1 MRVKDK
7 KKFFRFLILST
18 IFIFTIS
25 CGVKRFVFNDKPK
38 KVDMVSDEIK
48 VDVLSLNKV
57 EPNVEFKKKELA
69 IKEGKKE
76 DIPENMSENVSENIV
91 EEKLPQVDAK
101 KIDTEILAENQDK
114 KEIVEESGVNSK
126 YIKNQTLF
134 VYKDELQKEK
144 MDTLRR
150 GTKVG
155 IIDEKEITVN
165 DKKKSLLKIE
175 YKKDL
180 KNKTGWISKVDLASS
195 LNEVLPNNW
204 KNLDFTTNYPTNNFT
219 NNPRV
224 DVKGVYLNIHTIGS
238 VKKMERLIDLVNTTE
253 INAFVIDVKDDN
265 GVLSFEMEAPKKFGV
280 PVSKNYPIKNIGEF
294 MKKMKENN
302 VYTIARIV
310 SFKDPTYAKAN
321 PDKVIIS
328 RDTGKPY
335 SNSDGIIWVS
345 AHDRNLWEYN
355 LAVAEEAGKAGFNEI
370 QFDYVRF
377 PASNGGKLDAKL
389 NYRNTTNES
398 KPETIQKFLKYARER
413 LNALEVY
420 TSADVYGQV
429 GTFNDDM
436 GLGQHWEAVTQ
447 VVDYIS
453 PMMYPSHYGNGS
465 YGIAVPDA
473 QPYKTIYYSL
483 KDSINRNENVG
494 APAAIRPWIQAF
506 TAKWVKGYINYNEKE
521 IREQIKAMNDLGVTE
536 YLLWSPSNNYKITG
550 K

>member
-7 KKFFRFLILST
+7 KKFFRFLILVT

-25 CGVKRFVFNDKPK
+25 CGVKRFVFNDEPK
-38 KVDMVSDEIK
+38 KVEMVSDEIK

-57 EPNVEFKKKELA
+57 NTNTELKKKDSIIEEDKKEVELKNIIEQKMPE
-69 IKEGKKE
+69 IKEGALINEQKE
-76 DIPENMSENVSENIV
+76 QKNI
-91 EEKLPQVDAK
+91 EKN
-101 KIDTEILAENQDK
+101 T
-114 KEIVEESGVNSK
+114 VNNSR

-134 VYKDELQKEK
+134 VYKDEMQKEK
-144 MDTLRR
+144 IDTLRK
-150 GTKVG
+150 GTRVDV
-155 IIDEKEITVN
+155 IDEKEITVN
-165 DKKKSLLKIE
+165 DKKKSLLKIQ

-180 KNKTGWISKVDLASS
+180 KNKSGWISKVDLAHS
-195 LNEVLPNNW
+195 LNEVLPKEW
-204 KNLDFTTNYPTNNFT
+204 KNLDFTSNYPTNDFS

-224 DVKGVYLNIHTIGS
+224 DVKGVYLNIYTIGS
-238 VKKMERLIDLVNTTE
+238 SKKMERLIKLANTTE

-265 GVLSFEMEAPKKFGV
+265 GVLSFEMEAPKKFGI
-280 PVSKNYPIKNIGEF
+280 PVSKNYPIKNIEEF

-302 VYTIARIV
+302 IYTIARIV

-335 SNSDGIIWVS
+335 TNSDGIIWVS
-345 AHDRNLWEYN
+345 AHDRNLWDYN
-355 LAVAEEAGKAGFNEI
+355 LSVAEEAAKAGFNEI

-389 NYRNTTNES
+389 NYRNTKNES
-398 KPETIQKFLKYARER
+398 KPETIQKYLKYAKER
-413 LNALEVY
+413 LNPLSVY

-429 GTFNDDM
+429 GTFSDDM

-453 PMMYPSHYGNGS
+453 PMMYPSHYGNGA

-473 QPYKTIYYSL
+473 QPYKTIYHSL
-483 KDSINRNENVG
+483 KDSINRNENVNS
-494 APAAIRPWIQAF
+494 PAVIRPWIQAF
-506 TAKWVKGYINYNEKE
+506 TAKWVKGYISYNEKE

>member
-7 KKFFRFLILST
+7 KKFFRFLILVT

-25 CGVKRFVFNDKPK
+25 CGVKRFVFNDEPK
-38 KVDMVSDEIK
+38 KVEMVSDEIK

-57 EPNVEFKKKELA
+57 NTNTELKKKDSIIE
-69 IKEGKKE
+69 EGKKE
-76 DIPENMSENVSENIV
+76 VELKNIIEQKMPEIKEGALINEQKEQKNI
-91 EEKLPQVDAK
+91 EKN
-101 KIDTEILAENQDK
+101 T
-114 KEIVEESGVNSK
+114 VNNSR

-134 VYKDELQKEK
+134 VYKDEMQKEK
-144 MDTLRR
+144 IDTLRK
-150 GTKVG
+150 GTRVDV
-155 IIDEKEITVN
+155 IDEKEITVN
-165 DKKKSLLKIE
+165 DKKKSLLKIQ

-180 KNKTGWISKVDLASS
+180 KNKSGWISKVDLAHS
-195 LNEVLPNNW
+195 LNEVLPKEW
-204 KNLDFTTNYPTNNFT
+204 KNLDFTSNYPTNDFS

-224 DVKGVYLNIHTIGS
+224 DVKGVYLNIYTIGS
-238 VKKMERLIDLVNTTE
+238 SKKMERLIKLANTTE

-265 GVLSFEMEAPKKFGV
+265 GVLSFEMEAPKKFGI
-280 PVSKNYPIKNIGEF
+280 PVSKNYPIKNIEDF

-302 VYTIARIV
+302 IYTIARIV

-335 SNSDGIIWVS
+335 TNSDGIIWVS
-345 AHDRNLWEYN
+345 AHDRNLWDYN
-355 LAVAEEAGKAGFNEI
+355 LSVAEEAAKAGFNEI

-389 NYRNTTNES
+389 NYRNTKNES
-398 KPETIQKFLKYARER
+398 KPETIQKYLKYAKER
-413 LNALEVY
+413 LNPLSVY

-429 GTFNDDM
+429 GTFSDDM

-453 PMMYPSHYGNGS
+453 PMMYPSHYGNGA

-473 QPYKTIYYSL
+473 QPYKTIYHSL
-483 KDSINRNENVG
+483 KDSINRNENVNS
-494 APAAIRPWIQAF
+494 PAVIRPWIQAF
-506 TAKWVKGYINYNEKE
+506 TAKWVKGYISYNEKE

>member
-7 KKFFRFLILST
+7 KKFFRFLILVT

-25 CGVKRFVFNDKPK
+25 CGVKRFVFNDEPK
-38 KVDMVSDEIK
+38 KVEMVSDEIK

-57 EPNVEFKKKELA
+57 NTDTELKKKDSI
-69 IKEGKKE
+69 IKE
-76 DIPENMSENVSENIV
+76 
-91 EEKLPQVDAK
+91 
-101 KIDTEILAENQDK
+101 DK
-114 KEIVEESGVNSK
+114 KEIELKNITEQKTPEIKEEVSVNEQKEEKNIEKNTVNNSK

-134 VYKDELQKEK
+134 VYRDEMQKEK
-144 MDTLRR
+144 TDTLRK
-150 GTKVG
+150 GTRVD

-165 DKKKSLLKIE
+165 DKKKSLLKIQ

-180 KNKTGWISKVDLASS
+180 KNKSGWISKVDLANS
-195 LNEVLPNNW
+195 LNEVLPKEW
-204 KNLDFTTNYPTNNFT
+204 KNLDFTSNYPTNNFS

-224 DVKGVYLNIHTIGS
+224 DVKGVYLNIYTIGS
-238 VKKMERLIDLVNTTE
+238 SKKMERLINLANTTE

-265 GVLSFEMEAPKKFGV
+265 GVLSFEMEAPKKFGI
-280 PVSKNYPIKNIGEF
+280 PVSKNYPIKNIEEF

-302 VYTIARIV
+302 IYTIARIV

-335 SNSDGIIWVS
+335 TNSDGIIWVS
-345 AHDRNLWEYN
+345 AHDRNLWDYN
-355 LAVAEEAGKAGFNEI
+355 LSVAEEAAKAGFNEI

-389 NYRNTTNES
+389 NYRNTKNES
-398 KPETIQKFLKYARER
+398 KPETIQKYLKYAKER
-413 LNALEVY
+413 LNPLGVY

-429 GTFNDDM
+429 GTFSDDM

-453 PMMYPSHYGNGS
+453 PMMYPSHYGNGA

-483 KDSINRNENVG
+483 KDSINRNENVNS
-494 APAAIRPWIQAF
+494 PAVIRPWIQAF
-506 TAKWVKGYINYNEKE
+506 TAKWVKGYIPYNEKE

>member
-7 KKFFRFLILST
+7 KKFFRFLILVT

-25 CGVKRFVFNDKPK
+25 CGVKRFVFNDEPK
-38 KVDMVSDEIK
+38 KVEMVSDEIK

-57 EPNVEFKKKELA
+57 N
-69 IKEGKKE
+69 
-76 DIPENMSENVSENIV
+76 
-91 EEKLPQVDAK
+91 
-101 KIDTEILAENQDK
+101 IDTELKKKDSIIKEDK
-114 KEIVEESGVNSK
+114 KEEESKNITEQKIPEIKEKALVNEQREEENIEKNTVNNSK

-134 VYKDELQKEK
+134 VYKDEMQKEK
-144 MDTLRR
+144 IDTLRK
-150 GTKVG
+150 GTRVE

-165 DKKKSLLKIE
+165 DKKKSLLKIQ

-180 KNKTGWISKVDLASS
+180 KSKSGWISKVDLANS
-195 LNEVLPNNW
+195 LNEVLPKEW
-204 KNLDFTTNYPTNNFT
+204 KNLDFTTNYPINNFS

-224 DVKGVYLNIHTIGS
+224 DVKGVYLNIYTIGS
-238 VKKMERLIDLVNTTE
+238 AKKMERLINLANITE

-265 GVLSFEMEAPKKFGV
+265 GVLSFEMEAPKKFGI
-280 PVSKNYPIKNIGEF
+280 PVSKNYPIKNIEEF

-302 VYTIARIV
+302 IYTIARIV

-335 SNSDGIIWVS
+335 TNSDGIIWVS
-345 AHDRNLWEYN
+345 AHDRNLWDYN
-355 LAVAEEAGKAGFNEI
+355 LSVAEEAAKAGFNEI

-389 NYRNTTNES
+389 NYRNTKNES
-398 KPETIQKFLKYARER
+398 KPETIQKYLKYAKER
-413 LNALEVY
+413 LNAVGVY

-429 GTFNDDM
+429 GTFSDDM

-453 PMMYPSHYGNGS
+453 PMMYPSHYGNGA

-473 QPYKTIYYSL
+473 QPYKTIYHSL
-483 KDSINRNENVG
+483 KDSINRNENVDS
-494 APAAIRPWIQAF
+494 PAVIRPWIQAF
-506 TAKWVKGYINYNEKE
+506 TAKWVKGYIPYNEKE

>member
-7 KKFFRFLILST
+7 KKFFRFLILVT

-25 CGVKRFVFNDKPK
+25 CGVKRFVFNDEPK
-38 KVDMVSDEIK
+38 KVEMVSDEIK

-57 EPNVEFKKKELA
+57 NTDTELKKKDSI
-69 IKEGKKE
+69 IKE
-76 DIPENMSENVSENIV
+76 
-91 EEKLPQVDAK
+91 
-101 KIDTEILAENQDK
+101 DK
-114 KEIVEESGVNSK
+114 KEIELKNITEQKISEIKEEVSVNEQKEEKNIEKNIVNNSK

-134 VYKDELQKEK
+134 VYRDEMQKEK
-144 MDTLRR
+144 TDTLRK
-150 GTKVG
+150 GTRVD

-165 DKKKSLLKIE
+165 DKKKSLLKIQ

-180 KNKTGWISKVDLASS
+180 KNKSGWISKVDLANS
-195 LNEVLPNNW
+195 LNEVLPKEW
-204 KNLDFTTNYPTNNFT
+204 KNLDFTSNYPTNNFS

-224 DVKGVYLNIHTIGS
+224 DVKGVYLNIYTIGS
-238 VKKMERLIDLVNTTE
+238 SKKMERLINLANTTE

-265 GVLSFEMEAPKKFGV
+265 GVLSFEMEAPKKFGI
-280 PVSKNYPIKNIGEF
+280 PVSKNYPIKNIEEF

-302 VYTIARIV
+302 IYTIARIV

-335 SNSDGIIWVS
+335 TNSDGIIWVS
-345 AHDRNLWEYN
+345 AHDRNLWDYN
-355 LAVAEEAGKAGFNEI
+355 LSVAEEAAKAGFNEI

-389 NYRNTTNES
+389 NYRNTKNES
-398 KPETIQKFLKYARER
+398 KPETIQKYLKYAKER
-413 LNALEVY
+413 LNVLGVY

-429 GTFNDDM
+429 GTFSDDM

-453 PMMYPSHYGNGS
+453 PMMYPSHYGNGA

-473 QPYKTIYYSL
+473 QPYKTIYHSL
-483 KDSINRNENVG
+483 KDSINRNENVNS
-494 APAAIRPWIQAF
+494 PAVIRPWIQAF
-506 TAKWVKGYINYNEKE
+506 TAKWVKGYIPYNEKE

>member
-7 KKFFRFLILST
+7 KKFFRFLILLT

-25 CGVKRFVFNDKPK
+25 CGVKRFVLNDEPRKTE
-38 KVDMVSDEIK
+38 MVRDEIK
-48 VDVLSLNKV
+48 IDVLSANKLEVKEEVEKKTLDTKEDRKEEKV
-57 EPNVEFKKKELA
+57 ENITEDKLPEESTLVVEK
-69 IKEGKKE
+69 KEGK
-76 DIPENMSENVSENIV
+76 NL
-91 EEKLPQVDAK
+91 EK
-101 KIDTEILAENQDK
+101 DTESNL
-114 KEIVEESGVNSK
+114 K

-134 VYKDELQKEK
+134 VYRDELQKEK
-144 MDTLRR
+144 IDTLRK
-150 GTKVG
+150 GTRVE
-155 IIDEKEITVN
+155 IVDEKEISVN
-165 DKKKSLLKIE
+165 DKKKSLLKIQ

-180 KNKTGWISKVDLASS
+180 KNRTGWISKVELGGS

-204 KNLDFTTNYPTNNFT
+204 KNLDFTTDYSMNNFS

-224 DVKGVYLNIHTIGS
+224 DVKGVYLNIYTIGS
-238 VKKMERLIDLVNTTE
+238 PKKMERLINLTKTTE

-265 GVLSFEMEAPKKFGV
+265 GVISFEMEAPKKFGI
-280 PVSKNYPIKNIGEF
+280 PVSKNYPVKNIEEF
-294 MKKMKENN
+294 MQKMKENN
-302 VYTIARIV
+302 IYTIARIV

-328 RDTGKPY
+328 RDTGKPFT
-335 SNSDGIIWVS
+335 NSDGIIWVS

-355 LAVAEEAGKAGFNEI
+355 IAVAEEAAKVGFNEI

-389 NYRNTTNES
+389 NYRNTKNES
-398 KPETIQKFLKYARER
+398 KPETIQKYLKYARER

-453 PMMYPSHYGNGS
+453 PMMYPSHYGNGA

-483 KDSINRNENVG
+483 KDSINRNENVNS
-494 APAAIRPWIQAF
+494 PATVRPWIQAF
-506 TAKWVKGYINYNEKE
+506 TAKWVKGHINYNEKE

>member
-7 KKFFRFLILST
+7 KKFFRFLILVT

-25 CGVKRFVFNDKPK
+25 CGVKRFVFNDEPK
-38 KVDMVSDEIK
+38 KVEMVSDEIK

-57 EPNVEFKKKELA
+57 NTDTELKKKDSI
-69 IKEGKKE
+69 IKE
-76 DIPENMSENVSENIV
+76 
-91 EEKLPQVDAK
+91 
-101 KIDTEILAENQDK
+101 DK
-114 KEIVEESGVNSK
+114 KEIELKNITEQKTPEIKEEALVNEQKEEKNIEKNIVNNSK

-134 VYKDELQKEK
+134 VYRDEMQKEK
-144 MDTLRR
+144 IDTLRK
-150 GTKVG
+150 GTRVD

-165 DKKKSLLKIE
+165 EKKKSLLKIQ

-180 KNKTGWISKVDLASS
+180 KNKSGWISKVDLANS
-195 LNEVLPNNW
+195 LNEVLPKEW
-204 KNLDFTTNYPTNNFT
+204 KNLDFTSNYSTNNFN

-224 DVKGVYLNIHTIGS
+224 DVKGVYLNIYTIGS
-238 VKKMERLIDLVNTTE
+238 SKKMERLINFANTTE

-265 GVLSFEMEAPKKFGV
+265 GVLSFEMEAPKKFGI
-280 PVSKNYPIKNIGEF
+280 PVSKNYPIKNIEEF

-302 VYTIARIV
+302 IYMIARIV

-335 SNSDGIIWVS
+335 TNSDGIIWVS
-345 AHDRNLWEYN
+345 AHDRNLWDYN
-355 LAVAEEAGKAGFNEI
+355 LSVAEEAAKAGFNEI

-377 PASNGGKLDAKL
+377 PASNGGKLDTKL
-389 NYRNTTNES
+389 NYRNTKNES
-398 KPETIQKFLKYARER
+398 KPETIQKYLKYAKER
-413 LNALEVY
+413 LNPLGVY

-429 GTFNDDM
+429 GTFSDDM

-453 PMMYPSHYGNGS
+453 PMMYPSHYGNGA

-473 QPYKTIYYSL
+473 QPYKTIYHSL
-483 KDSINRNENVG
+483 KDSINRNENVNS
-494 APAAIRPWIQAF
+494 PAVIRPWIQAF
-506 TAKWVKGYINYNEKE
+506 TAKWVKGYIPYNEKE
-521 IREQIKAMNDLGVTE
+521 IREQIKAMNDLGVTD

>member
-7 KKFFRFLILST
+7 KKFFRFLILVT

-25 CGVKRFVFNDKPK
+25 CGVKRFVFNDEPK
-38 KVDMVSDEIK
+38 KVEMVSDEIK

-57 EPNVEFKKKELA
+57 NTDTELKKKDS
-69 IKEGKKE
+69 I
-76 DIPENMSENVSENIV
+76 I
-91 EEKLPQVDAK
+91 EE
-101 KIDTEILAENQDK
+101 DK
-114 KEIVEESGVNSK
+114 KEVELKSIAEQKMPEIKEEALINEQNEQKNIEKNTVNNSR

-134 VYKDELQKEK
+134 VYKDEMQKEK
-144 MDTLRR
+144 IDTLRK
-150 GTKVG
+150 GTRVD

-165 DKKKSLLKIE
+165 DKKKSLLKIQ

-180 KNKTGWISKVDLASS
+180 KIKNGWISKVDLANS
-195 LNEVLPNNW
+195 LNEVLPKEW
-204 KNLDFTTNYPTNNFT
+204 KNLDFATDYPTNNFS

-224 DVKGVYLNIHTIGS
+224 DVKGVYLNIYTIGS
-238 VKKMERLIDLVNTTE
+238 TKKMERLINLANTTE
-253 INAFVIDVKDDN
+253 INAFVIDIKDDN
-265 GVLSFEMEAPKKFGV
+265 GVLSFEMEAPKKFGI
-280 PVSKNYPIKNIGEF
+280 PVSKNYPIKNIKEF

-302 VYTIARIV
+302 IYTIARIV

-335 SNSDGIIWVS
+335 TNSDGIIWVS
-345 AHDRNLWEYN
+345 AHDRNLWDYN
-355 LAVAEEAGKAGFNEI
+355 LSVAEEAAKAGFNEI

-389 NYRNTTNES
+389 NYRNTKNES
-398 KPETIQKFLKYARER
+398 KPETIQKYLKYAKER
-413 LNALEVY
+413 LNPLGVY

-429 GTFNDDM
+429 GTFSDDM

-453 PMMYPSHYGNGS
+453 PMMYPSHYGNGA

-473 QPYKTIYYSL
+473 QPYKTIYHSL
-483 KDSINRNENVG
+483 KDSINRNENVNS
-494 APAAIRPWIQAF
+494 PAVIRPWIQAF
-506 TAKWVKGYINYNEKE
+506 TAKWVKGYIPYNEKE

>member
-7 KKFFRFLILST
+7 KKFFRFLILVT

-25 CGVKRFVFNDKPK
+25 CGVKRFVFNDEPK
-38 KVDMVSDEIK
+38 KVEMVSDEIK

-57 EPNVEFKKKELA
+57 NTDTELKKKDSI

-76 DIPENMSENVSENIV
+76 EESKNITEQKIPEIKEKALVNEQKEEENI
-91 EEKLPQVDAK
+91 EKN
-101 KIDTEILAENQDK
+101 T
-114 KEIVEESGVNSK
+114 VNSSK

-134 VYKDELQKEK
+134 VYKDEMQKEK
-144 MDTLRR
+144 TDTLRK
-150 GTKVG
+150 GTRVE

-165 DKKKSLLKIE
+165 DKKKSLLKIQ

-180 KNKTGWISKVDLASS
+180 KSKSGWISKVDLANS
-195 LNEVLPNNW
+195 LNEVLPKEW
-204 KNLDFTTNYPTNNFT
+204 KNLDFTTNYPINNFS

-224 DVKGVYLNIHTIGS
+224 DVKGVYLNIYTIGS
-238 VKKMERLIDLVNTTE
+238 AKKMERLINLANTTE

-265 GVLSFEMEAPKKFGV
+265 GVLSFEMEAPKKFGI
-280 PVSKNYPIKNIGEF
+280 PVSKNYPIKNIEEF

-302 VYTIARIV
+302 IYTIARIV

-335 SNSDGIIWVS
+335 TNSDGIIWVS
-345 AHDRNLWEYN
+345 AHDRNLWDYN
-355 LAVAEEAGKAGFNEI
+355 LSVAEEAAKAGFNEI

-389 NYRNTTNES
+389 NYRNTKNES
-398 KPETIQKFLKYARER
+398 KPETIQKYLKYAKER
-413 LNALEVY
+413 LNAVGVY

-429 GTFNDDM
+429 GTFSDDM

-453 PMMYPSHYGNGS
+453 PMMYPSHYGNGA

-473 QPYKTIYYSL
+473 QPYKTIYHSL
-483 KDSINRNENVG
+483 KDSINRNENVDS
-494 APAAIRPWIQAF
+494 PAVIRPWIQAF
-506 TAKWVKGYINYNEKE
+506 TAKWVKGYIPYNEKE

>member
-7 KKFFRFLILST
+7 KKFFRFLILVT

-25 CGVKRFVFNDKPK
+25 CGVKRFVFNDEPK
-38 KVDMVSDEIK
+38 KVEMVSDEIK

-57 EPNVEFKKKELA
+57 NTDIELKKKDLI
-69 IKEGKKE
+69 IKE
-76 DIPENMSENVSENIV
+76 
-91 EEKLPQVDAK
+91 
-101 KIDTEILAENQDK
+101 DK
-114 KEIVEESGVNSK
+114 KEIELKNVTEQKTPEIKEEVSVNEQKEEKNIEKNIVNNSK

-134 VYKDELQKEK
+134 VYRDEMQKEK
-144 MDTLRR
+144 TDTLRK
-150 GTKVG
+150 GTRVD

-165 DKKKSLLKIE
+165 DKKKSLLKIQ

-180 KNKTGWISKVDLASS
+180 KNKSGWISKVDLANS
-195 LNEVLPNNW
+195 LNEVLPKEW
-204 KNLDFTTNYPTNNFT
+204 KNLDFTSNYPTNNFS

-224 DVKGVYLNIHTIGS
+224 DVKGVYLNIYTIGS
-238 VKKMERLIDLVNTTE
+238 SKKMERLIKLANTTE

-265 GVLSFEMEAPKKFGV
+265 GVLSFEMEAPKKFGI
-280 PVSKNYPIKNIGEF
+280 PVSKNYPIKNIEEF
-294 MKKMKENN
+294 MKKMKKNN
-302 VYTIARIV
+302 IYTIARIV

-335 SNSDGIIWVS
+335 TNSDGIIWVS
-345 AHDRNLWEYN
+345 AHDRNLWDYN
-355 LAVAEEAGKAGFNEI
+355 LSVAEEAAKAGFNEI

-377 PASNGGKLDAKL
+377 PASNGGKLDTKL
-389 NYRNTTNES
+389 NYRNTKNES
-398 KPETIQKFLKYARER
+398 KPETIQKYLKYAKER
-413 LNALEVY
+413 LNVLGVY

-429 GTFNDDM
+429 GTFSDDM

-453 PMMYPSHYGNGS
+453 PMMYPSHYGNGA

-473 QPYKTIYYSL
+473 QPYKTIYHSL
-483 KDSINRNENVG
+483 KDSINRNENVNS
-494 APAAIRPWIQAF
+494 PAVIRPWIQAF
-506 TAKWVKGYINYNEKE
+506 TAKWVKGYIPYNEKE

>member
-7 KKFFRFLILST
+7 KKFFRFLILVT

-25 CGVKRFVFNDKPK
+25 CGVKRFVFNDEPK
-38 KVDMVSDEIK
+38 KVEMVSDEIK

-57 EPNVEFKKKELA
+57 NTDTELKKKDSI
-69 IKEGKKE
+69 IKE
-76 DIPENMSENVSENIV
+76 
-91 EEKLPQVDAK
+91 
-101 KIDTEILAENQDK
+101 DK
-114 KEIVEESGVNSK
+114 KEIELKNITEQKIPEIKEEVSVNEQKEEKNIEKNIVNNSK

-134 VYKDELQKEK
+134 VYRDEMQKEK
-144 MDTLRR
+144 TDTLRK
-150 GTKVG
+150 GTRVD

-165 DKKKSLLKIE
+165 DKKKSLLKIQ

-180 KNKTGWISKVDLASS
+180 KNKSGWISKVDLANS
-195 LNEVLPNNW
+195 LNEVLPKEW
-204 KNLDFTTNYPTNNFT
+204 KNLDFTSNYPTNNFS

-224 DVKGVYLNIHTIGS
+224 DVKGVYLNIYTIGS
-238 VKKMERLIDLVNTTE
+238 SKKMERLINLANTTE

-265 GVLSFEMEAPKKFGV
+265 GVLSFEMEAPKKFGI
-280 PVSKNYPIKNIGEF
+280 PVSKNYPIKNIEEF

-302 VYTIARIV
+302 IYTIARIV

-335 SNSDGIIWVS
+335 TNSDGIIWVS
-345 AHDRNLWEYN
+345 AHDRNLWDYN
-355 LAVAEEAGKAGFNEI
+355 LSVAEEAAKAGFNEI

-389 NYRNTTNES
+389 NYRNTKNES
-398 KPETIQKFLKYARER
+398 KPETIQKYLKYAKER
-413 LNALEVY
+413 LNVLGVY

-429 GTFNDDM
+429 GTFSDDM

-453 PMMYPSHYGNGS
+453 PMMYPSHYGNGA

-473 QPYKTIYYSL
+473 QPYKTIYHSL
-483 KDSINRNENVG
+483 KDSINRNENVNS
-494 APAAIRPWIQAF
+494 PAVIRPWIQAF
-506 TAKWVKGYINYNEKE
+506 TAKWVKGYIPYNEKE

>member
-1 MRVKDK
+1 MEDNVRVKDK
-7 KKFFRFLILST
+7 KKFFRFLILLT

-25 CGVKRFVFNDKPK
+25 CGVKRFVLNDEPRKTE
-38 KVDMVSDEIK
+38 MVRDEIK
-48 VDVLSLNKV
+48 IDVLSANKLEVKEEVEKKTLDTKEDRKEEKV
-57 EPNVEFKKKELA
+57 ENITEDKLPEESTLVVEK
-69 IKEGKKE
+69 KEGK
-76 DIPENMSENVSENIV
+76 NL
-91 EEKLPQVDAK
+91 EK
-101 KIDTEILAENQDK
+101 DTESNL
-114 KEIVEESGVNSK
+114 K

-134 VYKDELQKEK
+134 VYRDELQKEK
-144 MDTLRR
+144 IDTLRK
-150 GTKVG
+150 GTRVE
-155 IIDEKEITVN
+155 IVDEKEISVN
-165 DKKKSLLKIE
+165 DKKKSLLKIQ

-180 KNKTGWISKVDLASS
+180 KNRTGWISKVELGGS

-204 KNLDFTTNYPTNNFT
+204 KNLDFTTDYSMNNFS

-224 DVKGVYLNIHTIGS
+224 DVKGVYLNIYTIGS
-238 VKKMERLIDLVNTTE
+238 PKKMERLINLTKTTE

-265 GVLSFEMEAPKKFGV
+265 GVISFEMEAPKKFGI
-280 PVSKNYPIKNIGEF
+280 PVSKNYPVKNIEEF
-294 MKKMKENN
+294 MQKMKENN
-302 VYTIARIV
+302 IYTIARIV

-328 RDTGKPY
+328 RDTGKPFT
-335 SNSDGIIWVS
+335 NSDGIIWVS

-355 LAVAEEAGKAGFNEI
+355 IAVAEEAAKVGFNEI

-389 NYRNTTNES
+389 NYRNTKNES
-398 KPETIQKFLKYARER
+398 KPETIQKYLKYARER

-453 PMMYPSHYGNGS
+453 PMMYPSHYGNGA

-483 KDSINRNENVG
+483 KDSINRNENVNS
-494 APAAIRPWIQAF
+494 PATVRPWIQAF
-506 TAKWVKGYINYNEKE
+506 TAKWVKGHINYNEKE

>member
-7 KKFFRFLILST
+7 KKFFRFLILVT

-25 CGVKRFVFNDKPK
+25 CGVKRFVFNDEPK
-38 KVDMVSDEIK
+38 KVEMVSDEIK

-57 EPNVEFKKKELA
+57 NTDTELKKKDS
-69 IKEGKKE
+69 I
-76 DIPENMSENVSENIV
+76 I
-91 EEKLPQVDAK
+91 EE
-101 KIDTEILAENQDK
+101 DK
-114 KEIVEESGVNSK
+114 KEVELKSIAEQKMPEIKEEALINEQNEQKNIEKNTVNNSR

-134 VYKDELQKEK
+134 VYKDEMQKEK
-144 MDTLRR
+144 IDTLRK
-150 GTKVG
+150 GTRVD

-165 DKKKSLLKIE
+165 DKKKSLLKIQ

-180 KNKTGWISKVDLASS
+180 KIKNGWISKVDLANS
-195 LNEVLPNNW
+195 LNEVLPKEW
-204 KNLDFTTNYPTNNFT
+204 KNLDFATDYPTNNFS

-224 DVKGVYLNIHTIGS
+224 DVKGVYLNIYTIGS
-238 VKKMERLIDLVNTTE
+238 TKKMERLINLANTTE
-253 INAFVIDVKDDN
+253 INAFVIDIKDDN
-265 GVLSFEMEAPKKFGV
+265 GVLSFEMEAPKKFGI
-280 PVSKNYPIKNIGEF
+280 PVTKNYPIKNIKEF

-302 VYTIARIV
+302 IYTIARIV

-335 SNSDGIIWVS
+335 TNSDGIIWVS
-345 AHDRNLWEYN
+345 AHDRNLWDYN
-355 LAVAEEAGKAGFNEI
+355 LSVAEEAAKAGFNEI

-389 NYRNTTNES
+389 NYRNTKNES
-398 KPETIQKFLKYARER
+398 KPETIQKYLKYAKER
-413 LNALEVY
+413 LNPLGVY

-429 GTFNDDM
+429 GTFSDDM

-453 PMMYPSHYGNGS
+453 PMMYPSHYGNGA

-483 KDSINRNENVG
+483 KDSINRNENVNS
-494 APAAIRPWIQAF
+494 PAVIRPWIQAF
-506 TAKWVKGYINYNEKE
+506 TAKWVKGYIPYNEKE

>member
-1 MRVKDK
+1 MEDNVRVKDK
-7 KKFFRFLILST
+7 KKFFRFLILLT

-25 CGVKRFVFNDKPK
+25 CGVKRFVLNDEPRKTE
-38 KVDMVSDEIK
+38 MVRDEIK
-48 VDVLSLNKV
+48 IDVLSVNKLEVKEKV
-57 EPNVEFKKKELA
+57 EKKTLDTKEDRKEEKVENITEDKLPEESILA
-69 IKEGKKE
+69 VEKKEGK
-76 DIPENMSENVSENIV
+76 NL
-91 EEKLPQVDAK
+91 EK
-101 KIDTEILAENQDK
+101 DTESNL
-114 KEIVEESGVNSK
+114 K

-134 VYKDELQKEK
+134 VYRDELQKEK
-144 MDTLRR
+144 IDTLRK
-150 GTKVG
+150 GTRVE
-155 IIDEKEITVN
+155 IVDEKEISVN
-165 DKKKSLLKIE
+165 DKKKSLLKIQ

-180 KNKTGWISKVDLASS
+180 KNRTGWISKVELGGS

-204 KNLDFTTNYPTNNFT
+204 KNLDFTTDYSMNNFS

-224 DVKGVYLNIHTIGS
+224 DVKGVYLNIYTIGS
-238 VKKMERLIDLVNTTE
+238 PKKMERLINLTKTTE

-265 GVLSFEMEAPKKFGV
+265 GVISFEMEAPKKFGI
-280 PVSKNYPIKNIGEF
+280 PVSKNYPIKNIEEF
-294 MKKMKENN
+294 MQKMKENN
-302 VYTIARIV
+302 IYTIARIV

-328 RDTGKPY
+328 RDTGKPFT
-335 SNSDGIIWVS
+335 NSDGIIWVS

-355 LAVAEEAGKAGFNEI
+355 IAVAEEAAKVGFNEI

-389 NYRNTTNES
+389 NYRNTKNES
-398 KPETIQKFLKYARER
+398 KPETIQKYLKYARER

-453 PMMYPSHYGNGS
+453 PMMYPSHYGNGA

-483 KDSINRNENVG
+483 KDSINRNENVNS
-494 APAAIRPWIQAF
+494 PATVRPWIQAF
-506 TAKWVKGYINYNEKE
+506 TAKWVKGHINYNEKE

>member
-7 KKFFRFLILST
+7 KKFFRFLILLT

-25 CGVKRFVFNDKPK
+25 CGVKKFVFSDEPK
-38 KVDMVSDEIK
+38 KVEMVSDEIK
-48 VDVLSLNKV
+48 VDVLSLNKAGS
-57 EPNVEFKKKELA
+57 EIELKKKDPI
-69 IKEGKKE
+69 IKEDKQEKKLKDISEEKTPEKKE
-76 DIPENMSENVSENIV
+76 EALVLEQKEQKNI
-91 EEKLPQVDAK
+91 EKKTL
-101 KIDTEILAENQDK
+101 N
-114 KEIVEESGVNSK
+114 NFK

-134 VYKDELQKEK
+134 VYKDEIQKEK
-144 MDTLRR
+144 IDTLRK
-150 GTKVG
+150 GTRVE
-155 IIDEKEITVN
+155 IVDEKEITLN
-165 DKKKSLLKIE
+165 DKKKSLLKIK

-180 KNKTGWISKVDLASS
+180 KNKSGWISKVELANS
-195 LNEVLPNNW
+195 LNEVLPKEW
-204 KNLDFTTNYPTNNFT
+204 KNLDFTTDYPVNNFS

-224 DVKGVYLNIHTIGS
+224 DVKGVYLNVYTIGS
-238 VKKMERLIDLVNTTE
+238 VKKMEKLINLANTTE
-253 INAFVIDVKDDN
+253 INAFVIDIKDDN
-265 GVLSFEMEAPKKFGV
+265 GVLSFEMEAPKKFGI
-280 PVSKNYPIKNIGEF
+280 PVSKNYPIKNIEEF

-302 VYTIARIV
+302 IYTIARIV

-335 SNSDGIIWVS
+335 TNSDGIIWVS
-345 AHDRNLWEYN
+345 AHDRNLWDYN
-355 LAVAEEAGKAGFNEI
+355 LSVAEEAAKAGFNEI

-389 NYRNTTNES
+389 NYRNTKNES
-398 KPETIQKFLKYARER
+398 KPETIQKYLTYAKER
-413 LNALEVY
+413 LNPLGIY

-429 GTFNDDM
+429 GTFSDDM

-453 PMMYPSHYGNGS
+453 PMMYPSHYGNGA

-483 KDSINRNENVG
+483 KDSINRNENVKS
-494 APAAIRPWIQAF
+494 PAVIRPWIQAF
-506 TAKWVKGYINYNEKE
+506 TAKWVKGYIPYNERE

-536 YLLWSPSNNYKITG
+536 YLLWSPSNNYKISG

>member
-7 KKFFRFLILST
+7 KKFFRFLILVT

-25 CGVKRFVFNDKPK
+25 CGVKRFVFNDEPK
-38 KVDMVSDEIK
+38 KVEMVSDEIK

-57 EPNVEFKKKELA
+57 NKDTELKKKDSI
-69 IKEGKKE
+69 IKE
-76 DIPENMSENVSENIV
+76 
-91 EEKLPQVDAK
+91 
-101 KIDTEILAENQDK
+101 DK
-114 KEIVEESGVNSK
+114 KEEESKNITEQKIPEIKEKALVNEQREEENIEKNTVNNSK

-134 VYKDELQKEK
+134 VYKDEMQKEK
-144 MDTLRR
+144 TDTLRK
-150 GTKVG
+150 GTRVE

-165 DKKKSLLKIE
+165 DKKKSLLKIQ

-180 KNKTGWISKVDLASS
+180 KSKSGWISKVDLANS
-195 LNEVLPNNW
+195 LNEVLPKEW
-204 KNLDFTTNYPTNNFT
+204 KNLDFTTNYPINNFS

-224 DVKGVYLNIHTIGS
+224 DVKGVYLNIYTIGS
-238 VKKMERLIDLVNTTE
+238 AKKMERLINLANTTE

-265 GVLSFEMEAPKKFGV
+265 GVLSFEMEAPKKFGI
-280 PVSKNYPIKNIGEF
+280 PVSKNYPIKNIEEF

-302 VYTIARIV
+302 IYTIARIV

-335 SNSDGIIWVS
+335 TNSDGIIWVS
-345 AHDRNLWEYN
+345 AHDRNLWDYN
-355 LAVAEEAGKAGFNEI
+355 LSVAEEAAKAGFNEI

-389 NYRNTTNES
+389 NYRNTKNES
-398 KPETIQKFLKYARER
+398 KPETIQKYLKYAKER
-413 LNALEVY
+413 LNAVGVY

-429 GTFNDDM
+429 GTFSDDM

-453 PMMYPSHYGNGS
+453 PMMYPSHYGNGA

-473 QPYKTIYYSL
+473 QPYKTIYHSL
-483 KDSINRNENVG
+483 KDSINRNENVDS
-494 APAAIRPWIQAF
+494 PAVIRPWIQAF
-506 TAKWVKGYINYNEKE
+506 TAKWVKGYIPYNEKE

>member
-7 KKFFRFLILST
+7 KKFFRFLILVT

-25 CGVKRFVFNDKPK
+25 CGVKRFVFNDEPK
-38 KVDMVSDEIK
+38 KVEMVSDEIK

-57 EPNVEFKKKELA
+57 NTDTELKKKDS
-69 IKEGKKE
+69 I
-76 DIPENMSENVSENIV
+76 I
-91 EEKLPQVDAK
+91 EE
-101 KIDTEILAENQDK
+101 DK
-114 KEIVEESGVNSK
+114 KEVELKSIAEQKMPEIKEEALINEQNEQKNIEKNTVNNSR

-134 VYKDELQKEK
+134 VYKDEMQKEK
-144 MDTLRR
+144 IDTLRK
-150 GTKVG
+150 GTRVD

-165 DKKKSLLKIE
+165 DKKKSLLKIQ

-180 KNKTGWISKVDLASS
+180 KIKNGWISKVDLANS
-195 LNEVLPNNW
+195 LNEVLPKEW
-204 KNLDFTTNYPTNNFT
+204 KNLDFATDYPTNNFS

-224 DVKGVYLNIHTIGS
+224 DVKGVYLNIYTIGS
-238 VKKMERLIDLVNTTE
+238 TKKMERLINLANTTE
-253 INAFVIDVKDDN
+253 INAFVIDIKDDN
-265 GVLSFEMEAPKKFGV
+265 GVLSFEMEAPKKFGI
-280 PVSKNYPIKNIGEF
+280 PVSKNYPIKNIEEF

-302 VYTIARIV
+302 IYTIARIV

-335 SNSDGIIWVS
+335 TNSDGIIWVS
-345 AHDRNLWEYN
+345 AHDRNLWDYN
-355 LAVAEEAGKAGFNEI
+355 LSVAEEAAKAGFNEI

-389 NYRNTTNES
+389 NYRNTKNES
-398 KPETIQKFLKYARER
+398 KPETIQKYLKYAKER
-413 LNALEVY
+413 LNPLGVY

-429 GTFNDDM
+429 GTFSDDM

-453 PMMYPSHYGNGS
+453 PMMYPSHYGNGA

-473 QPYKTIYYSL
+473 QPYKTIYHSL
-483 KDSINRNENVG
+483 KDSINRNENVNS
-494 APAAIRPWIQAF
+494 PAVIRPWIQAF
-506 TAKWVKGYINYNEKE
+506 TAKWVKGYIPYNEKE

>member
-1 MRVKDK
+1 MEDNVRVKDK
-7 KKFFRFLILST
+7 KKFFRFLILVT

-25 CGVKRFVFNDKPK
+25 CGVKRFVFNDEPK
-38 KVDMVSDEIK
+38 KVEMVSDEIK

-57 EPNVEFKKKELA
+57 NTDTELKKKDSI
-69 IKEGKKE
+69 IKE
-76 DIPENMSENVSENIV
+76 
-91 EEKLPQVDAK
+91 
-101 KIDTEILAENQDK
+101 DK
-114 KEIVEESGVNSK
+114 KEIELKNITEQKIPEIKEEVSVNEQKEEKNIEKNIVNNSK

-134 VYKDELQKEK
+134 VYRDEMQKEK
-144 MDTLRR
+144 TDTLRK
-150 GTKVG
+150 GTRVD

-165 DKKKSLLKIE
+165 DKKKSLLKIQ

-180 KNKTGWISKVDLASS
+180 KNKSGWISKVDLANS
-195 LNEVLPNNW
+195 LNEVLPKEW
-204 KNLDFTTNYPTNNFT
+204 KNLDFTSNYPTNNFS

-224 DVKGVYLNIHTIGS
+224 DVKGVYLNIYTIGS
-238 VKKMERLIDLVNTTE
+238 SKKMERLINLANTTE

-265 GVLSFEMEAPKKFGV
+265 GVLSFEMEAPKKFGI
-280 PVSKNYPIKNIGEF
+280 PVSKNYPIKNIEEF

-302 VYTIARIV
+302 IYTIARIV

-335 SNSDGIIWVS
+335 TNSDGIIWVS
-345 AHDRNLWEYN
+345 AHDRNLWDYN
-355 LAVAEEAGKAGFNEI
+355 LSVAEEAAKAGFNEI

-389 NYRNTTNES
+389 NYRNTKNES
-398 KPETIQKFLKYARER
+398 KPETIQKYLKYAKER
-413 LNALEVY
+413 LNVLGVY

-429 GTFNDDM
+429 GTFSDDM

-453 PMMYPSHYGNGS
+453 PMMYPSHYGNGA

-473 QPYKTIYYSL
+473 QPYKTIYHSL
-483 KDSINRNENVG
+483 KDSINRNENVNS
-494 APAAIRPWIQAF
+494 PAVIRPWIQAF
-506 TAKWVKGYINYNEKE
+506 TAKWVKGYIPYNEKE

>member
-7 KKFFRFLILST
+7 KKFFRFLILVT

-25 CGVKRFVFNDKPK
+25 CGVKRFVFNDEPK
-38 KVDMVSDEIK
+38 KVEMVSDEIK

-57 EPNVEFKKKELA
+57 NTDTELKKKDSI
-69 IKEGKKE
+69 IKE
-76 DIPENMSENVSENIV
+76 
-91 EEKLPQVDAK
+91 
-101 KIDTEILAENQDK
+101 DK
-114 KEIVEESGVNSK
+114 KEIELKNITEQKIPEIKEEVSVNEQKEEKNIEKNIVNNSK

-134 VYKDELQKEK
+134 VYRDEMQKEK
-144 MDTLRR
+144 TDTLRK
-150 GTKVG
+150 GTRVD

-165 DKKKSLLKIE
+165 DKKKSLLKIQ

-180 KNKTGWISKVDLASS
+180 KNKSGWISKVDLANS
-195 LNEVLPNNW
+195 LNEVLPKEW
-204 KNLDFTTNYPTNNFT
+204 KNLDFTSNYPTNNFS

-224 DVKGVYLNIHTIGS
+224 DVKGVYLNIYTIGS
-238 VKKMERLIDLVNTTE
+238 SKKMERLINLANTTE

-265 GVLSFEMEAPKKFGV
+265 GVLSFEMEAPKKFGI
-280 PVSKNYPIKNIGEF
+280 PVSKNYPIKNIEEF

-302 VYTIARIV
+302 IYTIARIV

-335 SNSDGIIWVS
+335 TNSDGIIWVS
-345 AHDRNLWEYN
+345 AHDRNLWDYN
-355 LAVAEEAGKAGFNEI
+355 LSVAEEAAKAGFNEI

-389 NYRNTTNES
+389 NYRNTKNES
-398 KPETIQKFLKYARER
+398 KPETIQKYLKYAKER
-413 LNALEVY
+413 LNVLGVY

-429 GTFNDDM
+429 GTFSDDM

-453 PMMYPSHYGNGS
+453 PMMYPSHYGNGA

-473 QPYKTIYYSL
+473 QPYKTIYHSL
-483 KDSINRNENVG
+483 KDSINRNENVNS
-494 APAAIRPWIQAF
+494 PAVIRPWIQAF
-506 TAKWVKGYINYNEKE
+506 TAKWVKGYIPYNEKE

-536 YLLWSPSNNYKITG
+536 YLLWSPSNNYKITV

>member
-7 KKFFRFLILST
+7 KKFFRFLILLT

-25 CGVKRFVFNDKPK
+25 CGVKRFVFNDEPK
-38 KVDMVSDEIK
+38 KVEMVSDEIK
-48 VDVLSLNKV
+48 VDVLSLNKTNTDT
-57 EPNVEFKKKELA
+57 ELKKKDST
-69 IKEGKKE
+69 IKE
-76 DIPENMSENVSENIV
+76 
-91 EEKLPQVDAK
+91 
-101 KIDTEILAENQDK
+101 DK
-114 KEIVEESGVNSK
+114 KEEEFKSVTEEKTPEIKEEVLISEQKEQKNIEKNIVNNSK

-134 VYKDELQKEK
+134 VYRDEIQKEK
-144 MDTLRR
+144 IDTLRK
-150 GTKVG
+150 GTRVE

-165 DKKKSLLKIE
+165 DKKKSLLKVQ

-180 KNKTGWISKVDLASS
+180 KSKSGWISKVDLANS
-195 LNEVLPNNW
+195 LNEVLPKEW
-204 KNLDFTTNYPTNNFT
+204 KNLDFTTDYPINNYG

-224 DVKGVYLNIHTIGS
+224 DVKGVYLNIYTIGS
-238 VKKMERLIDLVNTTE
+238 SKKMERLINLANTTE

-280 PVSKNYPIKNIGEF
+280 PVSKNYPIKNIEEF
-294 MKKMKENN
+294 MRKMKENN
-302 VYTIARIV
+302 IYMIARIV

-335 SNSDGIIWVS
+335 TNSDGIIWVS
-345 AHDRNLWEYN
+345 PHDRNLWDYN
-355 LAVAEEAGKAGFNEI
+355 LSVAEEAAKAGFNEI

-389 NYRNTTNES
+389 NYRNTKSES
-398 KPETIQKFLKYARER
+398 KPETIQKYLKYAKER
-413 LNALEVY
+413 LNALGVY

-429 GTFNDDM
+429 GTFSDDM

-453 PMMYPSHYGNGS
+453 PMMYPSHYGNGA

-483 KDSINRNENVG
+483 KDSINRNENVNS
-494 APAAIRPWIQAF
+494 PAVIRPWIQAF
-506 TAKWVKGYINYNEKE
+506 TAKWVKGYIPYNEKE

>member
-7 KKFFRFLILST
+7 KKFFRFLILVT

-25 CGVKRFVFNDKPK
+25 CGVKRFVFNDEPK
-38 KVDMVSDEIK
+38 KVEMVSDEIK

-57 EPNVEFKKKELA
+57 NTDTELKKKDSI
-69 IKEGKKE
+69 IKE
-76 DIPENMSENVSENIV
+76 
-91 EEKLPQVDAK
+91 
-101 KIDTEILAENQDK
+101 DK
-114 KEIVEESGVNSK
+114 KEIELKNITEQKTPEIKEEVSVNEQKEEKNIEKNIVNNSK

-134 VYKDELQKEK
+134 VYRDEMQKEK
-144 MDTLRR
+144 IDTLRK
-150 GTKVG
+150 GTRVD
-155 IIDEKEITVN
+155 ILDEKEITVN
-165 DKKKSLLKIE
+165 DKKKSLLKIQ

-180 KNKTGWISKVDLASS
+180 KNKSGWISKVDLANS
-195 LNEVLPNNW
+195 LNEVLPKEW
-204 KNLDFTTNYPTNNFT
+204 KNLDFTSNYPTNNFS

-224 DVKGVYLNIHTIGS
+224 DVKGVYLNIYTIGS
-238 VKKMERLIDLVNTTE
+238 SKKMERLINLANTTE

-265 GVLSFEMEAPKKFGV
+265 GVLSFEMEAPKKFGI
-280 PVSKNYPIKNIGEF
+280 PVSKNYPIKNIEEF

-302 VYTIARIV
+302 IYTIARIV

-335 SNSDGIIWVS
+335 TNSDGIIWVS
-345 AHDRNLWEYN
+345 AHDRNLWDYN
-355 LAVAEEAGKAGFNEI
+355 LSVAEEAAKAGFNEI

-389 NYRNTTNES
+389 NYRNTKNES
-398 KPETIQKFLKYARER
+398 KPETIQKYLKYAKER
-413 LNALEVY
+413 LNVLGVY

-429 GTFNDDM
+429 GTFSDDM

-453 PMMYPSHYGNGS
+453 PMMYPSHYGNGA

-473 QPYKTIYYSL
+473 QPYKIIYHSL
-483 KDSINRNENVG
+483 KDSINRNENVNS
-494 APAAIRPWIQAF
+494 PAVIRPWIQAF
-506 TAKWVKGYINYNEKE
+506 TAKWVKGYIPYNEKE